1 MATGNINIDPQI
13 ALGIKTPDSMT
24 QLGNLI
30 NIARGAQQ
38 YQQAAQLNP
47 IAVEAAQLELQKQQ
61 GLLQPTI
68 RQAEAQAGTAELGL
82 STSQLNLAGGLL
94 TGLEYSDAFKKG
106 NIPELTNQ
114 IKTMQTI
121 LEANKVPVT
130 NTFGQINDMLK
141 SGDINGVRS
150 MVANLRTG
158 LASASEK
165 YQAGLPNLT
174 TVGGQP
180 ATFAPGGQQQA
191 AVAPAQIG
199 MPSTATAP
207 QPMGGMGAQP
217 VAAPQPVA
225 EQPLAKPVIP
235 EAAEISQPIPPRF
248 APKPGNIVTDPAEI
262 QYRDQGVKYIQSL
275 ATQQLDLTTQKRN
288 VQEATQ
294 SISKLIGPEWQTY
307 GIGGKIKKEVS
318 EKLAGS
324 PEYAKVSKDLAN
336 LELANFRNAGGNINS
351 VEGLKL
357 QQRASGNE
365 TYPPEV
371 LTGIVRRINAE
382 YTNNEL
388 QAKAAQNYA
397 KKFGESNLPTSFMQM
412 WSNNADSKVFE
423 LMNVVK
429 DVKSPKKR
437 EEILTDLF
445 GNDPKEL
452 GIALQKY
459 RNIQKLVKDGSL

>member
-1 MATGNINIDPQI
+1 MATANINIDPSI
-13 ALGIKTPDSMT
+13 ALGVKTPDSMT
-24 QLGNLI
+24 QLGNLL

-47 IAVEAAQLELQKQQ
+47 IAVEAAQLEVQKQR
-61 GLLQPTI
+61 GMLEPTI

-82 STSQLNLAGGLL
+82 NTAQLNLAGGLL

-106 NIPELTNQ
+106 NIPEMTNQ

-121 LEANKVPVT
+121 LEANKVPVA

-141 SGDINGVRS
+141 SGDVNGVKN

-165 YQAGLPNLT
+165 FQSGLPSLT

-180 ATFAPGGQQQA
+180 ATFAPGGQQQGT
-191 AVAPAQIG
+191 VAPAQIG

-207 QPMGGMGAQP
+207 QPTVGMGAQP

-225 EQPLAKPVIP
+225 EQPLAQPVIP
-235 EAAEISQPIPPRF
+235 EAAAISQPIPPRF

-275 ATQQLDLTTQKRN
+275 ATQQLDLATQKRN

-294 SISKLIGPEWQTY
+294 SIAKLIGPEWQTY

-318 EKLAGS
+318 EKLAGN

-357 QQRASGNE
+357 QQRASGTE

-397 KKFGESNLPTSFMQM
+397 RKFGESNLPTSFMQM

-429 DVKSPKKR
+429 DVKNPKKR